1 MKIQVG
7 KYEVEDNGF
16 GVNVFQDGYCI
27 ASIDGVEPDDLSEED
42 IEEFLY
48 GDTEEEDLI
57 DWDEDLY
64 VEE

>member
-7 KYEVEDNGF
+7 KYEIDDKGF
-16 GVNVFQDGYCI
+16 GVDIFKDGCCI
-27 ASIDGVEPDDLSEED
+27 ASIDGVELDDLSEKDFEKLIFGD
-42 IEEFLY
+42 I
-48 GDTEEEDLI
+48 EEEDLI

>member
-7 KYEVEDNGF
+7 KYEIEDKGF
-16 GVNVFQDGYCI
+16 GVDIFKDGYCI

-42 IEEFLY
+42 IEELLY

-57 DWDEDLY
+57 DW
-64 VEE
+64 

>member
-7 KYEVEDNGF
+7 KYEVEDKGF
-16 GVNVFQDGYCI
+16 GVDIFKDGCCI

-48 GDTEEEDLI
+48 GDVEEEN
-57 DWDEDLY
+57 LY
-64 VEE
+64 IEQ